1 VQIAS
6 LTRWVGHLVNTVG
19 GALASGDSPNSAH
32 AKVIAGCILTFNVAV
47 GFPLG
52 YVITTLWYKRTR
64 RAGRERCD
72 PLTLEFASAQARR
85 TTQGVT

>member
-1 VQIAS
+1 MQIAS

-52 YVITTLWYKRTR
+52 YVITTLWYKRK
-64 RAGRERCD
+64 
-72 PLTLEFASAQARR
+72 LEKSR
-85 TTQGVT
+85 QGEV